1 MSLKIIKKKSNNY
14 QKNTKKLGKSVL
26 KWTKYI
32 KTTDFIRTYI
42 SIYLGIIDNEKI
54 DEIT

>member
-1 MSLKIIKKKSNNY
+1 MSVKIIKKDSNKY
-14 QKNTKKLGKSVL
+14 QKNTKRLGKSVL

-32 KTTDFIRTYI
+32 RTTNFIRTYI

>member
-1 MSLKIIKKKSNNY
+1 MKIIKKDSNNY
-14 QKNTKKLGKSVL
+14 QKNTKKLEKSVL

>member
-1 MSLKIIKKKSNNY
+1 MSVKIIKKDSNNY
-14 QKNTKKLGKSVL
+14 QKNIKKLEKSVL

>member
-1 MSLKIIKKKSNNY
+1 MKIIKKDSNNY
-14 QKNTKKLGKSVL
+14 QKNIKKLGKSVP

-32 KTTDFIRTYI
+32 KITDFIRTYI

-54 DEIT
+54 DEVT

>member
-1 MSLKIIKKKSNNY
+1 MSVKIIKKDSNNY
-14 QKNTKKLGKSVL
+14 QKNTKKLEKSVL